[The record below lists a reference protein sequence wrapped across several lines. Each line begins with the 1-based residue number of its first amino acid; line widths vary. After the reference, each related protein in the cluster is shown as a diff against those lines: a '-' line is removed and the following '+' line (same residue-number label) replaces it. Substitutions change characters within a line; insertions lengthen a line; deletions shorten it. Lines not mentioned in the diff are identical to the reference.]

1 MIKSI
6 TVTNYHKESVKITLT
21 EAEPEH
27 GLLIQSIDGLG
38 PPKANIRMNDF
49 STMDGSV
56 FNSARAEKRNIVI
69 HMLFT
74 PAPTIEDTRQR
85 TYKYFPVKKEIDL
98 LIETDNRILNAH
110 GFVESNE
117 PDIFSQQEGNTISV
131 LCEDSYLYSATDGNL
146 TSFSFIYSLFEFPFS
161 NEYLNNYKYDD
172 DGNAMIQIS
181 TVPTS
186 LDYDVRCDGDSETG
200 VVINIY
206 VSGDLSNVNVIR
218 IANNTTGETMSII
231 NPFVEQ
237 ITGSKI
243 TSGDTIIITTIQRN
257 KKIELLTNER
267 IFNILNAMDKN
278 SDWIHLM
285 PGNNVFN
292 YILEGYDIDIVK
304 DRSKLT
310 FEIESK
316 IRYEGV

>member
-1 MIKSI
+1 MVRFFSKDEDAS
-6 TVTNYHKESVKITLT
+6 NAFAQE
-21 EAEPEH
+21 
-27 GLLIQSIDGLG
+27 
-38 PPKANIRMNDF
+38 ND
-49 STMDGSV
+49 
-56 FNSARAEKRNIVI
+56 K
-69 HMLFT
+69 
-74 PAPTIEDTRQR
+74 
-85 TYKYFPVKKEIDL
+85 
-98 LIETDNRILNAH
+98 
-110 GFVESNE
+110 
-117 PDIFSQQEGNTISV
+117 
-131 LCEDSYLYSATDGNL
+131 
-146 TSFSFIYSLFEFPFS
+146 
-161 NEYLNNYKYDD
+161 
-172 DGNAMIQIS
+172 
-181 TVPTS
+181 
-186 LDYDVRCDGDSETG
+186 
-200 VVINIY
+200 
-206 VSGDLSNVNVIR
+206 SNVNVIR